1 MGGSLC
7 VKLTNI
13 IIIIYVMKKEIY
25 ANEQPMAKMFCR
37 LDKKS
42 QQTNPPSGLNIYKH
56 TIEDPRQL
64 CKFVASPQIQF
75 CLNEDGYLETDSFMT
90 KLRTKGHSCSI

>member
-25 ANEQPMAKMFCR
+25 AKKQHMAKMFCR

-42 QQTNPPSGLNIYKH
+42 QHTNPPSGLNIYK
-56 TIEDPRQL
+56 
-64 CKFVASPQIQF
+64 FVACPQIQF

-90 KLRTKGHSCSI
+90 NKATD